1 MNRTLP
7 SLHKVSLKITPTVT
21 FSKFYLFFKVEMG
34 WSESVARTLAMMDTE
49 KINFELIEH
58 ILSFIVEGGNRD
70 LVLPQEGS
78 ILVFLPGKYI
88 GRTLSFHRRDPY
100 ISSYLVN
107 ILKEPSPSIGGIH
120 TCLPT
125 W

>member
-1 MNRTLP
+1 
-7 SLHKVSLKITPTVT
+7 
-21 FSKFYLFFKVEMG
+21 MG
-34 WSESVARTLAMMDTE
+34 WSESVSRTLAMMDTE

-58 ILSFIVEGGNRD
+58 ILGFIVEGGNRD

-88 GRTLSFHRRDPY
+88 GGNLFFHRRDPY
-100 ISSYLVN
+100 LSSYLVN
-107 ILKEPSPSIGGIH
+107 ILEEPCPSIGGIH
-120 TCLPT
+120 TCLLT

>member
-1 MNRTLP
+1 
-7 SLHKVSLKITPTVT
+7 
-21 FSKFYLFFKVEMG
+21 MG
-34 WSESVARTLAMMDTE
+34 WSESVSRTLAMMDTE

-58 ILSFIVEGGNRD
+58 ILGFIVEGGNRD

-88 GRTLSFHRRDPY
+88 GGTLSFHRTILVFLPGKYIGGTLSFHRRDPY
-100 ISSYLVN
+100 LSSYLVN
-107 ILKEPSPSIGGIH
+107 ILEETCFSIGGIH
-120 TCLPT
+120 TCLLT

>member
-1 MNRTLP
+1 
-7 SLHKVSLKITPTVT
+7 
-21 FSKFYLFFKVEMG
+21 MG
-34 WSESVARTLAMMDTE
+34 WSESIARTLAMMDTE

-58 ILSFIVEGGNRD
+58 ILNFIVEGGNRD

-88 GRTLSFHRRDPY
+88 
-100 ISSYLVN
+100 
-107 ILKEPSPSIGGIH
+107 KEPCPSTEGFH